1 MIKHFLII
9 TILSSFVL
17 ASSVKLNKEDRIK
30 KQIKIEME
38 KEKRYSVDQT
48 FYQGNEYDL
57 SGLEVNPDSLD
68 SVPELEIQDLDM
80 DSVYD

>member
-1 MIKHFLII
+1 MML
-9 TILSSFVL
+9 
-17 ASSVKLNKEDRIK
+17 
-30 KQIKIEME
+30 
-38 KEKRYSVDQT
+38 KEKKYSVDQT

>member
-1 MIKHFLII
+1 M
-9 TILSSFVL
+9 LSSFVL

-38 KEKRYSVDQT
+38 KEKKYSVDQT
-48 FYQGNEYDL
+48 FYQGSEYDL

-68 SVPELEIQDLDM
+68 LVPELEIQDLDM

>member
-1 MIKHFLII
+1 
-9 TILSSFVL
+9 
-17 ASSVKLNKEDRIK
+17 
-30 KQIKIEME
+30 ME

-48 FYQGNEYDL
+48 FYQGSEYDL

>member
-48 FYQGNEYDL
+48 FYQGSEYDL

-68 SVPELEIQDLDM
+68 LIPELEIQDLDM

>member
-9 TILSSFVL
+9 IILSSFVL

-38 KEKRYSVDQT
+38 KEKIYSVDQT
-48 FYQGNEYDL
+48 FYQGTESRE
-57 SGLEVNPDSLD
+57 SGLTSNPDKSYSL
-68 SVPELEIQDLDM
+68 P
-80 DSVYD
+80 